1 MSERSLRIGRWFRSR
16 WWPGLLLISG
26 GLAAAVA
33 ISPGQN
39 EEMSGGRL
47 LVFLATTVIG
57 ALGMV
62 SIVQWIEHRRF
73 TRGDRH
79 ERIRRLT
86 RNLRAAVTAVDALR
100 AEVEQGQEALEV
112 LERRVEVSR
121 ELAKLS
127 DPQADAVRALLS
139 DQLETEGRRTFR
151 RDVILGTVF
160 FLLGVGTSRI
170 FGGG

>member
-1 MSERSLRIGRWFRSR
+1 MV
-16 WWPGLLLISG
+16 G
-26 GLAAAVA
+26 GFAAAA
-33 ISPGQN
+33 ATSPAQN
-39 EEMSGGRL
+39 EEMGFGRL
-47 LVFLATTVIG
+47 LVFLSTAVITATG
-57 ALGMV
+57 AF

-73 TRGDRH
+73 TRGDRR

-139 DQLETEGRRTFR
+139 DQLEMEGRRTFR

-160 FLLGVGTSRI
+160 FLLGVGTSRLL
-170 FGGG
+170 GGG